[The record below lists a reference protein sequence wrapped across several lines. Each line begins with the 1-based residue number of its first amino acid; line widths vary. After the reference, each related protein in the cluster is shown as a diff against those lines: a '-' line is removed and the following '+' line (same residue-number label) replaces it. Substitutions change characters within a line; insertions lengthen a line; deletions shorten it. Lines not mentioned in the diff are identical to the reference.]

1 MGEYLGSSSDTYDIS
16 YYVEDE
22 FGNNNSLQIA
32 ITVTDGAENK
42 PIEFGALHSQELT
55 VSKKLSFPI
64 TITDPDSGPLEL
76 EAIGLP
82 EGASFEG
89 ISGGWSYNEG
99 GYQRYLFEWTPMA
112 EQVGDY
118 IIEFQGSDEYNNNN
132 KAFAYVYLEVKA
144 EGAPN
149 TAPVFDPLETHII
162 HHGAVSYG
170 IVIGATD
177 SGGDTMT
184 LSVNGIPVSEDSL
197 EITHNEPGRIEAVL
211 WVNTWVPLRIPMIS
225 AIM

>member
-89 ISGGWSYNEG
+89 ISGGWSSG
-99 GYQRYLFEWTPMA
+99 SGYQEYLFEWTPTA
-112 EQVGDY
+112 GQEGDCIFIFY
-118 IIEFQGSDEYNNNN
+118 GNDTYFSNHSY
-132 KAFAYVYLEVKA
+132 AFVRIRVLPVDGPHPYPK
-144 EGAPN
+144 G
-149 TAPVFDPLETHII
+149 TA
-162 HHGAVSYG
+162 AQRY
-170 IVIGATD
+170 
-177 SGGDTMT
+177 
-184 LSVNGIPVSEDSL
+184 
-197 EITHNEPGRIEAVL
+197 
-211 WVNTWVPLRIPMIS
+211 
-225 AIM
+225 